1 MILTDSNF
9 EDFLTKIKSEG
20 ALAMVEF
27 YAPWCP
33 HCKRLA
39 PEYDKAAKILDGLTP
54 KIYLAKYDCDVHTQ
68 KK

>member
-1 MILTDSNF
+1 
-9 EDFLTKIKSEG
+9 
-20 ALAMVEF
+20 MVEF

-68 KK
+68 KKQRYGVKGYPSLKIWRIGKN